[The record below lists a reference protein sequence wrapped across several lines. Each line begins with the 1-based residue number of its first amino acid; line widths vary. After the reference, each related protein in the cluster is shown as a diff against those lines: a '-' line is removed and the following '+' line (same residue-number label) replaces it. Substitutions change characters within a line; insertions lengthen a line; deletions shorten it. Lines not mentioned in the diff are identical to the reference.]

1 MNRRPW
7 IANVLI
13 QPTRELSVS
22 SANVQQLSAVTA
34 ARDSEKLFDEVQVP
48 GRSGHDEPW
57 AEEPIGRAEFGEDP
71 FKVAGH
77 LTELLSGKDSASE
90 VVRGGPR

>member
-34 ARDSEKLFDEVQVP
+34 ARDGEKLFDELQVP
-48 GRSGHDEPW
+48 SRSGHHEPW
-57 AEEPIGRAEFGEDP
+57 AEEPIGRAEFGQDP

-77 LTELLSGKDSASE
+77 LTKLLSGKDSASE